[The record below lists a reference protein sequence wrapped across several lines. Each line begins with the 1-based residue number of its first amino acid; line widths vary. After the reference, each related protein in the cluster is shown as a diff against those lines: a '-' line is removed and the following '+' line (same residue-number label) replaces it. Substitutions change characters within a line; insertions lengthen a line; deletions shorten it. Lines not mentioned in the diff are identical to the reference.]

1 MPIIEAFQHHDSM
14 ASLGGGAN
22 ADHMI
27 FINHSTTFKHSF
39 LLSFFLRLKNSILIS
54 FSLELAKE
62 VMGSQNPREMIV
74 ITSNNATEKESEAA
88 DLGITG

>member
-1 MPIIEAFQHHDSM
+1 MIQW
-14 ASLGGGAN
+14 LLLVGGAN

-62 VMGSQNPREMIV
+62 REMIL